1 MEVPGLMCPVLKL
14 PARVAVCATRLV
26 LEKVTS
32 DPLAIV
38 RVGGWKAKWLIST
51 VEARLASAV
60 PPAEAISPR
69 RPTSASAKTTAAI
82 AIASLCQVLL
92 ELRVVVINAEYA
104 ARWGLVQG
112 TSNNELSRGA

>member
-51 VEARLASAV
+51 VEAPARLSRATCGGDF
-60 PPAEAISPR
+60 SPQADQR
-69 RPTSASAKTTAAI
+69 QREDHGGDRNRQ
-82 AIASLCQVLL
+82 LCQVLR
-92 ELRVVVINAEYA
+92 ELRAVVIN
-104 ARWGLVQG
+104 
-112 TSNNELSRGA
+112 